1 MVQILYIVAFAV
13 LSILAVTNLIRSMIS
28 LSQNESRANH
38 SKRERPIDKSRIHP
52 ELLDEDGN
60 ITSEP
65 LLIIRSISV
74 DDARSRLDALYNASP
89 NSDPS

>member
-13 LSILAVTNLIRSMIS
+13 LSILAITNLIRSMIS
-28 LSQNESRANH
+28 LSQNDARSVQN
-38 SKRERPIDKSRIHP
+38 KRQRPLDKTKIHP

-60 ITSEP
+60 LTTEP
-65 LLIIRSISV
+65 LLVIKSMSV

-89 NSDPS
+89 NSDQS